1 MGTLVI
7 DFQIGPTT
15 FSTLFQVLRIP
26 TSFNLLLGQPWIHR
40 VGAIPSSLYQKV
52 KFIHD
57 GQVIKIWYTKDIFVV
72 SEPVLQISHSE
83 DDLFLARFTFDE
95 IQTLKIKDFCRDFVA
110 MSFDQHN
117 NIVILDMMRGMTFLP
132 SMGLR
137 RCPQRVYSYH

>member
-1 MGTLVI
+1 M
-7 DFQIGPTT
+7 
-15 FSTLFQVLRIP
+15 RIP

-57 GQVIKIWYTKDIFVV
+57 GQVITIWYTKDIFTI

-95 IQTLKIKDFCRDFVA
+95 IQTLEIKNFCRDFVA

-132 SMGLR
+132 GMGLR
-137 RCPQRVYSYH
+137 RQRVYSYH